1 MHFGFIRTYV
11 RAMALRLPS
20 QYLRQWFLYRQH
32 CIGIGYHPNLSE

>member
-11 RAMALRLPS
+11 LATPLRQQL

-32 CIGIGYHPNLSE
+32 DVVTGHYPDLSE